1 MTDPRRLLLLR
12 HAKSSWDDP
21 SLADRDRPLNS
32 RGRRAATTM
41 GQYLRDHDLAP
52 DLVLCSS
59 AARTRETLERLDLG
73 TAARVLIE
81 DDLYAA
87 DASDLFARL
96 RRAPPDA
103 AMVLLI
109 GHNPGVHEL
118 AIMLTGDVERPPAF
132 PTGALAVVRVPA
144 PAWTD
149 LAVGGNALE
158 DFVAPRDLDRRR

>member
-21 SLADRDRPLNS
+21 SLADRDRPLNP
-32 RGRRAATTM
+32 RGRRAATSM
-41 GQYLRDHDLAP
+41 GQYLREHHLAP

-96 RRAPPDA
+96 RRAPPEA
-103 AMVLLI
+103 ATVLLI

-118 AIMLTGDVERPPAF
+118 ATMLTGDVEHPPEF
-132 PTGALAVVRVPA
+132 PTGALALLRVTA
-144 PAWTD
+144 SAWTD
-149 LAVGGNALE
+149 LAVGGNAL
-158 DFVAPRDLDRRR
+158 DNFVAPRDLDRRR